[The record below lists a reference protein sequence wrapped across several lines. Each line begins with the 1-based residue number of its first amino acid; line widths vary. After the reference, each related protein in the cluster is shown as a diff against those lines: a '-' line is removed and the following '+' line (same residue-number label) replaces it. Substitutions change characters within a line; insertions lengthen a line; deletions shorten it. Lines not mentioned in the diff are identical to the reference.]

1 MSNYSRIPVK
11 IQNEGVISGIEFQID
26 TQGLDCILKV
36 HETDLW
42 VYTKPGASSS
52 ERYLLKEGET
62 LEFCGKLY
70 YSPLTSGTVY
80 SFMYNRL

>member
-1 MSNYSRIPVK
+1 MSNYSRSPVK
-11 IQNEGVISGIEFQID
+11 TLNEGVLSNIEFQID
-26 TQGLDCILKV
+26 TEGLDCILKC

-42 VYTKPGASSS
+42 VYTKPGAELS
-52 ERYLLKEGET
+52 EKYLLKEGET